1 MDGDSKAPVAGA
13 RAQTRKSATVEIMA
27 PAAPDHDGSAGD
39 SKTEVAN
46 ASFPSTV

>member
-27 PAAPDHDGSAGD
+27 PAAPDHDSSAGD
-39 SKTEVAN
+39 SKTEVGS

>member
-13 RAQTRKSATVEIMA
+13 RAQTCESATVEIMG
-27 PAAPDHDGSAGD
+27 PAAPDPDSSAGD
-39 SKTEVAN
+39 SKTEVES